1 MYHPGVIPRWLKG
14 LQITT
19 MSPHFARSIMAV
31 LLIGVIEAC
40 STDKKPEADTT
51 VVAST
56 PANQPT
62 ISPVNTGWQDSIS
75 GPALVLPVADNS
87 AAVSIVL
94 PMMNDSILSHDSTV
108 DADALRGATIDLF
121 DRSGPAGSAQLLSRA
136 QSSPSEGCLAW
147 PVLSLREPTAK
158 PWQVGFKTGA
168 AISIPLDSLEAV
180 TPSDSVSITTELARL
195 ASALPASNDP
205 AFQGLPFSVRKAYR
219 TKQGILI
226 GDIVRKINEEANP
239 REEHLLLIAEPN
251 PSDRAHYVTVF
262 HSRAAGSEEAV
273 RTSDVLAAVQ
283 FKRNKRIALVVS
295 FGYENGNR
303 AALIERMSN
312 GSWKVTWRSAYTGC

>member
-1 MYHPGVIPRWLKG
+1 MCHPDAIPRWLEG

-19 MSPHFARSIMAV
+19 MSPHFARSITAV
-31 LLIGVIEAC
+31 LLVGAIGAC
-40 STDKKPEADTT
+40 RTDKRPSADTT
-51 VVAST
+51 AVSST
-56 PANQPT
+56 PANLPAVP
-62 ISPVNTGWQDSIS
+62 SVNTGWQDSIS
-75 GPALVLPVADNS
+75 GPILVLPVADNS
-87 AAVSIVL
+87 AAASIVL
-94 PMMNDSILSHDSTV
+94 PMMNDSVLSHDSTV
-108 DADALRGATIDLF
+108 NADALRGTTIDLF
-121 DRSGPAGSAQLLSRA
+121 DRSGPAGSAQLSARA
-136 QSSPSEGCLAW
+136 QSSTAEGCLAW

-158 PWQVGFKTGA
+158 AWQAGFKTGA
-168 AISIPLDSLEAV
+168 AVSIPLDSLETV
-180 TPSDSVSITTELARL
+180 TPADSVSITTELARL

-219 TKQGILI
+219 TKQNTLV

-273 RTSDVLAAVQ
+273 RTSEVLAAVQ
-283 FKRNKRIALVVS
+283 FVRNKRAALVVS

-312 GSWKVTWRSAYTGC
+312 NSWKVTWRSAYTGC

>member
-1 MYHPGVIPRWLKG
+1 
-14 LQITT
+14 
-19 MSPHFARSIMAV
+19 MSPHFARLMTAV
-31 LLIGVIEAC
+31 FVVAVIEAC
-40 STDKKPEADTT
+40 STDKSPAVDTT
-51 VVAST
+51 AVS
-56 PANQPT
+56 PATVNQPT
-62 ISPVNTGWQDSIS
+62 VPSINTGWQDSIS

-94 PMMNDSILSHDSTV
+94 PMMNDSTLSRDSTV
-108 DADALRGATIDLF
+108 TADPLIGTKIDLF
-121 DRSGPAGSAQLLSRA
+121 DRSGPAGSAQLSSRG
-136 QSSPSEGCLAW
+136 QSSPAEGCLAW
-147 PVLSLREPTAK
+147 PVMALREPVAK
-158 PWQVGFKTGA
+158 VWQAGFKSGVA
-168 AISIPLDSLEAV
+168 QSIPMDSLESS
-180 TPSDSVSITTELARL
+180 TPADSLFITTELARL

-205 AFQGLPFSVRKAYR
+205 SFQGLPFSVKKAYR

-251 PSDRAHYVTVF
+251 SSDRARYVTVF

-283 FKRNKRIALVVS
+283 FIRNKRAALVIS

-303 AALIERMSN
+303 VALIERLPN

>member
-1 MYHPGVIPRWLKG
+1 MCHPGVIPRWLEG

-19 MSPHFARSIMAV
+19 MPPHFARSITAV
-31 LLIGVIEAC
+31 LLIGAIEAC
-40 STDKKPEADTT
+40 NSDRKPTADTT
-51 VVAST
+51 AVSPA
-56 PANQPT
+56 PANQPAV
-62 ISPVNTGWQDSIS
+62 PRVNTGWEDSVS

-94 PMMNDSILSHDSTV
+94 PMMNDSTLSHAAPVS
-108 DADALRGATIDLF
+108 ADPLLGTTIDLF
-121 DRSGPAGSAQLLSRA
+121 DRSGPAGSAQLFSRG
-136 QSSPSEGCLAW
+136 QSSPAEGCLAW
-147 PVLSLREPTAK
+147 PVLSLREPIAK
-158 PWQVGFKTGA
+158 TWQVGFKSGVA
-168 AISIPLDSLEAV
+168 VSIPLDSLEGLTSA
-180 TPSDSVSITTELARL
+180 DSVSVTTELARL
-195 ASALPASNDP
+195 ASALPASNDS

-219 TKQGILI
+219 TKQSILI

-273 RTSDVLAAVQ
+273 RTSDLLAAVQ
-283 FKRNKRIALVVS
+283 FVRNKKTSLVIS

-303 AALIERMSN
+303 VALIERAS

>member
-1 MYHPGVIPRWLKG
+1 MCHPGVIPRWLEG

-19 MSPHFARSIMAV
+19 MSPHRARSIMAV

-40 STDKKPEADTT
+40 STDKKPAADTT
-51 VVAST
+51 IVSST
-56 PANQPT
+56 PSNQPT
-62 ISPVNTGWQDSIS
+62 ILPVNTGWQDSIS
-75 GPALVLPVADNS
+75 GPMLVLPVADNS

-94 PMMNDSILSHDSTV
+94 PMMNDSTLSHDSTV
-108 DADALRGATIDLF
+108 NADALRGTTIDLF

-136 QSSPSEGCLAW
+136 QSSPTEGCLAW
-147 PVLSLREPTAK
+147 PVLSLRAPIAK

-168 AISIPLDSLEAV
+168 ASSIPLDSLEAV

-219 TKQGILI
+219 TKQGILV

-251 PSDRAHYVTVF
+251 PSDHAHYVTVF
-262 HSRAAGSEEAV
+262 HSRAAGAEEAV

-283 FKRNKRIALVVS
+283 FKRNKHIALVVS

-303 AALIERMSN
+303 AALIERMLN
-312 GSWKVTWRSAYTGC
+312 GSWRVTWRSAYTGC

>member
-1 MYHPGVIPRWLKG
+1 MCHPGVIPRWLEG

-19 MSPHFARSIMAV
+19 MSPHFARSITAL

-40 STDKKPEADTT
+40 TRDKKPSADTT
-51 VVAST
+51 AVSPT
-56 PANQPT
+56 PANLPAV
-62 ISPVNTGWQDSIS
+62 PFVNTGWQDSIS
-75 GPALVLPVADNS
+75 GPALILPVTDNS

-108 DADALRGATIDLF
+108 SADSLRGTTIDLF
-121 DRSGPAGSAQLLSRA
+121 DRSGPAGSAHLSSRA
-136 QSSPSEGCLAW
+136 QSSPAEGCLAW

-158 PWQVGFKTGA
+158 PWQVGFKAGA
-168 AISIPLDSLEAV
+168 ALSIPLDSLETA
-180 TPSDSVSITTELARL
+180 TSSDSVSITTELARL

-219 TKQGILI
+219 AKQGILI

-273 RTSDVLAAVQ
+273 RTSDILAVVQ
-283 FKRNKRIALVVS
+283 FVRNKRVALVVS

-303 AALIERMSN
+303 AALIERVSN
-312 GSWKVTWRSAYTGC
+312 RYWKVTWRSAYTGC